1 MRLKPYLMLLL
12 AAAVC
17 SGAFADSDD
26 VPADIATKL
35 RAALKERIPELR
47 IEGIHKG
54 PVPGLYELNIGSELL
69 YVNDSGTLVFQG
81 RMIDTK
87 SRQDLTAAR
96 WNVLNA
102 VDFNALPFNLAIK
115 TVRGNGS
122 RKLAIFADPLCPYCQ
137 QLEQEMQGISNVTI
151 YTFLYPIEA
160 LHPGAS
166 VKSVEIWCSKD
177 PSSAWSKWM
186 TQKVNP
192 GDTRCKGAPVDELQ
206 KLGEKL
212 HVDSTPTLFTI
223 DGQRT
228 RGAIKHNEIEQLLAQ
243 AQKKP

>member
-1 MRLKPYLMLLL
+1 MRLKTYLMLVL
-12 AAAVC
+12 AAVVC
-17 SGAFADSDD
+17 TSAFADSDD
-26 VPADIATKL
+26 VPADLAAKL
-35 RAALKERIPELR
+35 RATLKERIPELR

-54 PVPGLYELNIGSELL
+54 PMPGLYELNAGGELL
-69 YVNDSGTLVFQG
+69 YVNDSGTLIFQG
-81 RMIDTK
+81 HMIDTK
-87 SRQDLTAAR
+87 SRHDLTSER

-115 TVRGNGS
+115 TVRGDGS

-151 YTFLYPIEA
+151 YTFLYPIET

-186 TQKVNP
+186 IQKASP
-192 GDTRCKGAPVDELQ
+192 GDTRCKGAPVDQLQ

-212 HVDSTPTLFTI
+212 HVDSTPTLFTV

-228 RGAIKHNEIEQLLAQ
+228 RGAIKHNEIEQLLAS
-243 AQKKP
+243 AHK